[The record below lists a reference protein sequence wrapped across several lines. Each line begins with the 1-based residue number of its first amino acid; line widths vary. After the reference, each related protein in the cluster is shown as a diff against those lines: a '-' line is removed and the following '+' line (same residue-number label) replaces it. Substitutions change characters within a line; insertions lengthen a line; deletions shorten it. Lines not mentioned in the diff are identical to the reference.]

1 MKSFVRAREDEIRIG
16 LGVFLGSVTL
26 IGGTFVS
33 ELFYLPL
40 IVAVTIEIGWEFRHW
55 RRERAKERSGAARS
69 TGSR

>member
-1 MKSFVRAREDEIRIG
+1 MKSFVRAREDEIRVG
-16 LGVFLGSVTL
+16 LAVFLGGLTL

-40 IVAVTIEIGWEFRHW
+40 IVAVTVEIGWEFRRW
-55 RRERAKERSGAARS
+55 RRERAKGRSGAARS